1 MSSAAYSAQIQNTL
15 VPALAAVRE
24 EIARVDGDIRDYEQ
38 VARRL
43 ERLDGKPHAGPSEL
57 GAGVWVDTVVPST
70 AAITLDLGLDVHL
83 ALPPKEAAEYATR
96 RAGVLKKKREVL
108 VRREERLLW
117 EVEQFE
123 GAVREAQAREAQSA

>member
-1 MSSAAYSAQIQNTL
+1 M
-15 VPALAAVRE
+15 PALAAVRAD
-24 EIARVDGDIRDYEQ
+24 IARVDSDIRDYEQ

-43 ERLDGKPHAGPSEL
+43 ALAGDGPHAGPAEL

-70 AAITLDLGLDVHL
+70 AAVTLDLGLDVHL
-83 ALPPKEAAEYATR
+83 PLRPGEAAEYATR
-96 RAGVLKKKREVL
+96 RAEVLKKKREVL

-123 GAVREAQAREAQSA
+123 GAVREAQAREAKSV